1 MWESRERIY
10 RVEVSMSRIGK
21 MPIPISKEISVGLQ
35 GDVLTVKGP
44 KGQLQRKLNPIVE
57 IGMEDEVIIVSVK
70 ERTRDSKALHGL
82 HRALI
87 ANMVKGVSEGFQREL
102 EIIGVGYRADISGRK
117 ATFHLGYSHPIEYD
131 LPEGIDA
138 KVEKTKITLSGID
151 KELIGMTAAKIR
163 SFRKPEP
170 YKGKGIRYAN
180 EKIRRKAGKTG
191 AK

>member
-1 MWESRERIY
+1 
-10 RVEVSMSRIGK
+10 MSRIGK
-21 MPIPISKEISVGLQ
+21 MPIPISKDISVGLQ
-35 GDVLTVKGP
+35 GDILTVKGP
-44 KGQLQRKLNPIVE
+44 KGQLQMKINPIVE
-57 IGMEDEVIIVSVK
+57 IGLEDEVIIVSVK
-70 ERTRDSKALHGL
+70 EKTRDSKALHGL

-102 EIIGVGYRADISGRK
+102 EIVGVGYRADISGRK
-117 ATFHLGYSHPIEYD
+117 ATFHLGYSHPVEYE

-138 KVEKTKITLSGID
+138 KVEKTKITLTGID

-170 YKGKGIRYAN
+170 YKGKGIRYVD

>member
-1 MWESRERIY
+1 
-10 RVEVSMSRIGK
+10 MSRIGK

-35 GDVLTVKGP
+35 EDVLTVKGP
-44 KGQLQRKLNPIVE
+44 KGQLQRKIDPIVE
-57 IGMEDEVIIVSVK
+57 VGMEDEVITISVK
-70 ERTRDSKALHGL
+70 EKTRDSKALHGL

-87 ANMVKGVSEGFQREL
+87 ANMVIGVSKGFQREL
-102 EIIGVGYRADISGRK
+102 EIVGVGYRADISGRK
-117 ATFHLGYSHPIEYD
+117 ATFHLGYSHPIEYE
-131 LPEGIDA
+131 LPEGIDG

-151 KELIGMTAAKIR
+151 KELIGKTAAKIR

-170 YKGKGIRYAN
+170 YKGKGIRYAD

>member
-1 MWESRERIY
+1 
-10 RVEVSMSRIGK
+10 MSRIGK

-35 GDVLTVKGP
+35 GDILTVKGP
-44 KGQLQRKLNPIVE
+44 KGQLQRKINPIVE
-57 IGMEDEVIIVSVK
+57 IGMEDEVITVSVR
-70 ERTRDSKALHGL
+70 EETRDSKALHGL
-82 HRALI
+82 YRALI

-102 EIIGVGYRADISGRK
+102 EIVGVGYRADISGRK
-117 ATFHLGYSHPIEYD
+117 ATFHLGYSHPVEYE
-131 LPEGIDA
+131 LPEGIDG

-170 YKGKGIRYAN
+170 YKGKGIRYAD

>member
-1 MWESRERIY
+1 
-10 RVEVSMSRIGK
+10 MSRIGK

-35 GDVLTVKGP
+35 GEILAVKGP
-44 KGQLQRKLNPIVE
+44 KGQLQRKINPIVE
-57 IGMEDEVIIVSVK
+57 IGVEDEVIILSVK
-70 ERTRDSKALHGL
+70 EKTRDSNALHGL

-102 EIIGVGYRADISGRK
+102 EIVGVGYRADISGRK
-117 ATFHLGYSHPIEYD
+117 ATFHLGYSHPIDYD

-170 YKGKGIRYAN
+170 YKGKGIRYAD